1 MHFCYSNLSLA
12 QLHPNKWTIVF
23 AFDKLMKIF
32 KEKLMVR
39 VFKHSYSL
47 TNNAQD
53 GPSIPWNFTFST
65 KLREF
70 MKGTFQGESTH
81 TKKWRR
87 RWVIVA

>member
-1 MHFCYSNLSLA
+1 
-12 QLHPNKWTIVF
+12 
-23 AFDKLMKIF
+23 
-32 KEKLMVR
+32 MVR

-53 GPSIPWNFTFST
+53 GPSIPWIFTFYT

-81 TKKWRR
+81 TKK
-87 RWVIVA
+87 